1 MTGGGEEERRPEG
14 QCDSA
19 SPASPTEQGSC
30 RRRRRRP
37 FITRFQRDGWFVAIL
52 VVATLGCA
60 AASAAAGEAAEG
72 GRSGE
77 CDPLVG
83 AVLFP
88 IVLAIILFTFMG
100 DICRE
105 FFAGSLCSSLNSEAA
120 ASCDSQLNGSATAAL
135 DPTACG
141 VIEDCANYL
150 TVALLLAFF
159 ACLLTSSIKATLDK
173 VAASKEHAA
182 AETELGMPSCTSNPV
197 ANTVVGAVGVE
208 TIAVAVPVG
217 AVPGQMIGIQTPTGQ
232 EMQVA
237 VPDGLLAGATFQVEL
252 PTNAPIRAV
261 SAKPKPRVTR
271 GGVGSD
277 TV

>member
-1 MTGGGEEERRPEG
+1 MGL
-14 QCDSA
+14 A
-19 SPASPTEQGSC
+19 
-30 RRRRRRP
+30 
-37 FITRFQRDGWFVAIL
+37 L
-52 VVATLGCA
+52 TLGCC
-60 AASAAAGEAAEG
+60 AASASAAGEAAEG

-159 ACLLTSSIKATLDK
+159 ACLLASSIKATLDK
-173 VAASKEHAA
+173 VRLKQEKTA
-182 AETELGMPSCTSNPV
+182 AETDVTMCTSNPV

-208 TIAVAVPVG
+208 TIALAVPVG

-237 VPDGLLAGATFQVEL
+237 VPDGLLAGACWGLGALAYWFYGVYFGL
-252 PTNAPIRAV
+252 GIALLLVAPACV
-261 SAKPKPRVTR
+261 C
-271 GGVGSD
+271 
-277 TV
+277 